1 MAMSFDEA
9 AQMLAE
15 AGDRVAAIPVRETR
29 ALARQMRVDVL
40 SDWPV
45 ATGAS
50 RRGFTVVDTQDGA
63 RLFNSVDHAFFV
75 GDGLAHETL
84 QKSERT
90 KRRGIVGRI
99 ERDTTKALEG

>member
-1 MAMSFDEA
+1 M
-9 AQMLAE
+9 
-15 AGDRVAAIPVRETR
+15 
-29 ALARQMRVDVL
+29 
-40 SDWPV
+40 
-45 ATGAS
+45 
-50 RRGFTVVDTQDGA
+50 VDTQDGA